1 MPIRANHAAFAA
13 ILAGL
18 MLATPAA
25 AVDLTLRGQFS
36 GTQVVSATT
45 SPATGEV
52 SAVLA
57 DDGDLRI
64 DLVYAGLAEGATGAA
79 LHLGAASENG
89 TRVTDLDI
97 PLDTRAGQLRE
108 AEVTLSPV
116 DAERVRAGQSYIVV
130 TTLAHPDGA
139 IRAQLVPQPIRLQD
153 VDDQPAELE
162 EED

>member
-1 MPIRANHAAFAA
+1 MPVRTTHAALLAT
-13 ILAGL
+13 LAGL
-18 MLATPAA
+18 LLATPAA

-36 GTQVVSATT
+36 GTQVVSATP
-45 SPATGEV
+45 SPATGEA

-89 TRVTDLDI
+89 TRVADLDI
-97 PLDTRAGQLRE
+97 PLDTTAGQLRE
-108 AEVTLSPV
+108 AEVALSPAN
-116 DAERVRAGQSYIVV
+116 AERVRAGESYIVL

-139 IRAQLVPQPIRLQD
+139 VRAQLVPQPIRLQD
-153 VDDQPAELE
+153 VADEPAELE
-162 EED
+162 ED